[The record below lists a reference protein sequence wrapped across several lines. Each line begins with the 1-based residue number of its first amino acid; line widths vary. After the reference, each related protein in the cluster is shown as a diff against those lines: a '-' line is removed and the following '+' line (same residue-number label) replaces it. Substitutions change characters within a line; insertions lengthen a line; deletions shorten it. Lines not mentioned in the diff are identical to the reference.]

1 MEELLVFYER
11 HKGFVLSSVY
21 LTACLLLAGYSIM
34 YSSRQAWIIHSQ
46 VALQEIRKE
55 NSEAAKKLRDF
66 KEARTEKNSGVVGI
80 RSLPEFL
87 KRINNIARET
97 KVIIVKLT
105 PDPNKTLRFNL
116 QIIEDYYDFIK
127 FSAKLESLN
136 VNIHDIEV
144 HPYDL
149 GKQPPLHVI
158 SFSLT
163 PRADAEPL
171 SSVRISNLANRVKQK
186 NRRNPFQRFAYNAK
200 EKLIRPEIDLTWDY
214 KLSGIGRVG
223 DKRYVTINSQDYD
236 TGDKFNGMVIKKI
249 ESKRVYLEKETPNG
263 IEKYQLKFRRSKKK
277 KKA

>member
-11 HKGFVLSSVY
+11 HKGFVLSSIY
-21 LTACLLLAGYSIM
+21 LTTCLLLAGYSIM
-34 YSSRQAWIIHSQ
+34 YSSRQTWIIHSQ
-46 VALQEIRKE
+46 GAIREFSNE
-55 NSEAAKKLRDF
+55 NSAIAKKLRDF
-66 KEARTEKNSGVVGI
+66 EKARTEKNTEVAGI

-97 KVIIVKLT
+97 KVIIQKLT
-105 PDPNKTLRFNL
+105 PDPDKALRFNL

-136 VNIHDIEV
+136 VTIHDIEI

-171 SSVRISNLANRVKQK
+171 SSVRISNLLSRVKQK

-200 EKLIRPEIDLTWDY
+200 DNLVRPEIDLTWVY

-223 DKRYVTINSQDYD
+223 DKRYVTINSQDYNA
-236 TGDKFNGMVIKKI
+236 GDEFNGMVIKKI
-249 ESKRVYLEKETPNG
+249 ESRRVYLEKVTPNG
-263 IEKYQLKFRRSKKK
+263 IEKYQLKFRRVKKK

>member
-11 HKGFVLSSVY
+11 HKGFVLSSIY
-21 LTACLLLAGYSIM
+21 LTACLLLAGYSVM

-46 VALQEIRKE
+46 EALQEFSKE
-55 NSEAAKKLRDF
+55 NSAAATKLRDF
-66 KEARTEKNSGVVGI
+66 EKARTEKNSGPAGI

-97 KVIIVKLT
+97 QVIIRKLT
-105 PDPNKTLRFNL
+105 PDPDKTLRFNL
-116 QIIEDYYDFIK
+116 HIIEDYYDFIK
-127 FSAKLESLN
+127 FLAKLESLN

-149 GKQPPLHVI
+149 GKRPPLHVI

-171 SSVRISNLANRVKQK
+171 SSVRISNLLSRVRQK
-186 NRRNPFQRFAYNAK
+186 NRRNPFQRFAYN
-200 EKLIRPEIDLTWDY
+200 EKDKLVRPEIDLTWVY

-223 DKRYVTINSQDYD
+223 DKRYVTINSQDYNA
-236 TGDKFNGMVIKKI
+236 GDEFNGMVIKKI
-249 ESKRVYLEKETPNG
+249 ESRRVYLEKVTPNG
-263 IEKYQLKFRRSKKK
+263 IEKYQLKFRRVKKK

>member
-11 HKGFVLSSVY
+11 HKGFVLSSIY

-34 YSSRQAWIIHSQ
+34 YSSRQTWIIHSQ
-46 VALQEIRKE
+46 GAIREFSNE
-55 NSEAAKKLRDF
+55 NSAIAKKLRDF
-66 KEARTEKNSGVVGI
+66 EKARTEKNTEVAGI

-97 KVIIVKLT
+97 KVIIQKLT
-105 PDPNKTLRFNL
+105 PDPDKALRFNL

-136 VNIHDIEV
+136 VTIHDIEI

-171 SSVRISNLANRVKQK
+171 SSVRISNLASRVKRK

-200 EKLIRPEIDLTWDY
+200 DKLVSPEIDLTWVY
-214 KLSGIGRVG
+214 KLSGIGRIG
-223 DKRYVTINSQDYD
+223 DKRYVTINSRDYN

-249 ESKRVYLEKETPNG
+249 ESKRVYLEKVTPNG
-263 IEKYQLKFRRSKKK
+263 IEKYQLKFRRVRKKK
-277 KKA
+277 KV